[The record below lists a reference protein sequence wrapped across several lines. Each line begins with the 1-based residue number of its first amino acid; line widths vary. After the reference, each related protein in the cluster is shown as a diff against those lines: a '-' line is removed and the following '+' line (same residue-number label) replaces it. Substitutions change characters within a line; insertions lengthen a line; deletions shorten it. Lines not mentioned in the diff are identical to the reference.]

1 MPKYSKFMQPAFA
14 NNLFKHG
21 CKLEDHSSFGHLLS
35 RGHDYDFEPIRKP
48 EPTDAAPGSLEKLE
62 VLARR
67 LMRGE
72 ELYHEDDETV
82 LATVEA
88 STAMR
93 DLVVGND
100 KRRRLANKKRR
111 AKANA
116 RTQVQR

>member
-14 NNLFKHG
+14 KNLFKHG
-21 CKLEDHSSFGHLLS
+21 CKMGDHSSFGHLLS

-72 ELYHEDDETV
+72 ELYHEDDAPV
-82 LATVEA
+82 LATIEQ
-88 STAMR
+88 SNEMR

-100 KRRRLANKKRR
+100 KRRRLANKKRK
-111 AKANA
+111 AK
-116 RTQVQR
+116 VKK